1 MIRALTLSAVVLVSS
16 GCAATLH
23 SIDRGEWVLVTTDDG
38 KGQELITKDA
48 YAGEVVAG
56 RERMVKLAVD
66 EKAPVLHEAPEQ
78 LSATVG
84 EFLRFRVNEG
94 EQVDLLSDEAVAEV
108 SWTTN
113 KPVDGWNGDKAARP
127 AVQRPTPA
135 PPSSRPRKKN
145 AATDPRSRSEPL
157 PRDCKRSMPSG
168 PPRSTITLPPIFR
181 AACR

>member
-113 KPVDGWNGDKAARP
+113 KPVDGWNGDKAVEGRESQVYIHALKPGKGKLRLIDKTWGTHDFELT
-127 AVQRPTPA
+127 VT
-135 PPSSRPRKKN
+135 SKK
-145 AATDPRSRSEPL
+145 
-157 PRDCKRSMPSG
+157 
-168 PPRSTITLPPIFR
+168 
-181 AACR
+181 